1 MKTIIIGLILFA
13 FSFSQSFDFSKN
25 YQFKNAKD
33 YDTYQR
39 EFLSA
44 LNYLEQNSFNNN
56 DSKRKKVNAF
66 VLKWI
71 TGTPT
76 VSLKIESYMMN
87 FSKKNSDFIIIFLGN
102 MAKYKIENPS
112 DDSNI
117 NSQLEGIRSVL
128 NVYNKQNGIKDDAFI
143 EKVIEIEKN
152 GKLGT
157 WLKTQLKSK
166 V

>member
-25 YQFKNAKD
+25 YQFKSAKD

-44 LNYLEQNSFNNN
+44 LKYLEQNSFNIN

-76 VSLKIESYMMN
+76 LSLKIESYMMN